1 MVICLQ
7 VDTELCARVADDSR
21 IDLVSCDSLLS
32 NHRPGGRGH
41 AFELTDD
48 GRLVTS
54 GNCLIVT
61 SSYYVISAA
70 CNSTR
75 GEYLVNIFHRRKF
88 YLPPTFFIDLFYFSA
103 DPYARSMIGYWHD
116 NVVCLSVCLSV
127 CMVLVSDG
135 QIQIMI

>member
-1 MVICLQ
+1 

-41 AFELTDD
+41 TFELTNE

-61 SSYYVISAA
+61 SSYYVISQA

-75 GEYLVNIFHRRKF
+75 SEYLV
-88 YLPPTFFIDLFYFSA
+88 
-103 DPYARSMIGYWHD
+103 
-116 NVVCLSVCLSV
+116 
-127 CMVLVSDG
+127 
-135 QIQIMI
+135 